1 MHVFPCAPRGGFT
14 AWSLLPHLQN
24 AIHPFRPDLRCVQA
38 RASKIRRDP
47 DIIKVLVLMPVMLL
61 KIGRVRTV
69 LAGGCPGEKSPAR
82 RV

>member
-14 AWSLLPHLQN
+14 AWSLLPDLQN
-24 AIHPFRPDLRCVQA
+24 VIHPFRRDLPCVQA
-38 RASKIRRDP
+38 RASKIRREP
-47 DIIKVLVLMPVMLL
+47 DMIKVLPLVLL

-69 LAGGCPGEKSPAR
+69 LAGGCPGGKSPAR